1 MAGQANSAAEIVRL
15 SRIFTGICI
24 AFGLVFVLVNAGG
37 LPGHWDVVARIAG
50 IALAFAAVARVLFSR
65 APEENWSGSPR
76 PYWVAVAVEVAAIPV
91 GATVLTR
98 VLDQPDL
105 VVVWVVFVV
114 GAHFL
119 PARAFGIGRYT
130 ALGIVLML
138 LALVSASGY
147 LIADIPWAPAAGAV
161 LAGAALL
168 GFAAVPSMSRPLSLA
183 DRLPR
188 TEGDVMIRRL
198 RHDDAHAFAA
208 GTEDPAVRRY
218 GHLPLP
224 KYTPA
229 IVCEQIDGVI
239 ADGLA
244 DGSLAVLAIADA
256 SADEFLGS
264 IVMFDVRETG
274 AEVGFWLSPQARG
287 RGAAQHALRAVV
299 RVAGAA
305 GLTRLTART
314 VPENAGSR
322 RVLEGVGFVQTGE
335 PRAQV
340 TPSGETVTVLTF
352 SRPLR

>member
-1 MAGQANSAAEIVRL
+1 MTRWRGVSHVEFA
-15 SRIFTGICI
+15 
-24 AFGLVFVLVNAGG
+24 VFA
-37 LPGHWDVVARIAG
+37 
-50 IALAFAAVARVLFSR
+50 
-65 APEENWSGSPR
+65 
-76 PYWVAVAVEVAAIPV
+76 WVP
-91 GATVLTR
+91 
-98 VLDQPDL
+98 
-105 VVVWVVFVV
+105 
-114 GAHFL
+114 
-119 PARAFGIGRYT
+119 
-130 ALGIVLML
+130 
-138 LALVSASGY
+138 S
-147 LIADIPWAPAAGAV
+147 AGAV

-168 GFAAVPSMSRPLSLA
+168 GFAAVPNMSRRLAIA
-183 DRLPR
+183 DRLPL
-188 TEGDVMIRRL
+188 TEGDVTVRRL
-198 RHDDAHAFAA
+198 RHDDADAFAA
-208 GTEDPAVRRY
+208 GTTDPAVRRY

-224 KYTPA
+224 EYSPR
-229 IVCEQIDGVI
+229 VVRDQIDGVI

-340 TPSGETVTVLTF
+340 TPSGETVTVLTS

>member
-1 MAGQANSAAEIVRL
+1 
-15 SRIFTGICI
+15 
-24 AFGLVFVLVNAGG
+24 
-37 LPGHWDVVARIAG
+37 
-50 IALAFAAVARVLFSR
+50 
-65 APEENWSGSPR
+65 
-76 PYWVAVAVEVAAIPV
+76 
-91 GATVLTR
+91 
-98 VLDQPDL
+98 
-105 VVVWVVFVV
+105 
-114 GAHFL
+114 
-119 PARAFGIGRYT
+119 
-130 ALGIVLML
+130 
-138 LALVSASGY
+138 
-147 LIADIPWAPAAGAV
+147 
-161 LAGAALL
+161 
-168 GFAAVPSMSRPLSLA
+168 MSRRLAIA
-183 DRLPR
+183 DRLPL
-188 TEGDVMIRRL
+188 TEGDVTVRRL
-198 RHDDAHAFAA
+198 RHDDADAFAA
-208 GTEDPAVRRY
+208 GTTDPAVRRY

-224 KYTPA
+224 EYSPR
-229 IVCEQIDGVI
+229 VVRDQIDGVI